1 MTAKKEVSD
10 HHDDD
15 TILDEIYS
23 HPDFFSRSLE
33 YVAHKKMALTA
44 FCRLYTTSHSSKKTK
59 AENDQNLK
67 IQKLY
72 IVLTEVASTNINSNT
87 ANQYIIKQKKITT
100 LISGFSLT
108 YIYRSC

>member
-1 MTAKKEVSD
+1 MMMIQFWTKYT
-10 HHDDD
+10 H
-15 TILDEIYS
+15 IRI
-23 HPDFFSRSLE
+23 FFHGLLNKSLT
-33 YVAHKKMALTA
+33 KKMALTA

-87 ANQYIIKQKKITT
+87 ANQYILLNKKKSQ
-100 LISGFSLT
+100 L
-108 YIYRSC
+108 